1 MSRVLLNGLWCS
13 AILCVNHAI
22 QVYKGASMGQ
32 SIVEELE
39 PLFNPKSVAVIGA
52 TNNWNKW
59 GYPTFTS
66 ALNGFCGPV
75 YPVNNTESEVLGHK
89 AFAKVADIPGPVDLA
104 VFVIPAAAVA
114 SVMEDCVTKGVK
126 AGVIITAG
134 FAETGAGGKKL
145 QDEVLRI
152 ARKGGVRFI
161 GPNCMGFWSA
171 SSDLRAFMF
180 PLPVKD
186 GPLAFVSQG
195 GNVGGA
201 VVTSGYMRGVGFHR
215 YVSCGC
221 AADIQIEDYIEYFGD
236 DPQVKVILAY
246 IEGLADGVRFL
257 EKVKKVTPKKPV
269 IVLKPGKTEAGAK
282 AITSHSGALAG
293 SDEAYEA
300 AFRSIGVTR
309 VESPEELLDVAI
321 GFITQPLPKGRNVA
335 ILTPGGSYGV
345 LCAEACATEGLDVIK
360 LPDKVIAALDKVFPP
375 RWSRGNPVDPAGD
388 RNMVTF
394 LTAPGKLLRVDEVD
408 SLIFMGFGGFSI
420 FAAMFLSADTGYAEG
435 VASWVPSREQFS
447 ELAIAFTRALSSK
460 DTAEI
465 GKAIHPVVA
474 GVASIMGIY
483 NEEEV
488 NELTQL
494 VASAIASGR
503 LNAPILI
510 SAFLPPGSAALAE
523 MGIRNPPTP
532 YEAMARFLAALA
544 EQWVETYKKP
554 VLTTTFFAED
564 QPRLQGSHYAYP
576 SGKQAARVLIK
587 MVEYKEHLETVGVYK
602 G

>member
-1 MSRVLLNGLWCS
+1 
-13 AILCVNHAI
+13 
-22 QVYKGASMGQ
+22 MGRT
-32 SIVEELE
+32 IVEELE

-59 GYPTFTS
+59 GYSTFTS
-66 ALNGFCGPV
+66 ALDGFRGPV
-75 YPVNNTESEVLGHK
+75 YPVNNRETEVLGYK
-89 AFAKVADIPGPVDLA
+89 AYRRVTDISGPVDLA
-104 VFVIPAAAVA
+104 IFVIPAPSVA
-114 SVMEDCVTKGVK
+114 PVMEDCVAKGVK
-126 AGVIITAG
+126 AAVIISAG
-134 FAETGAGGKKL
+134 FAETGPEGKRL

-152 ARKGGVRFI
+152 ARKGGIRFI

-171 SSDLRAFMF
+171 SSELRAFMF

-201 VVTSGYMRGVGFHR
+201 VVTSGYMRGIGFHR

-221 AADIQIEDYIEYFGD
+221 AADIQIEDYIEYFGE

-246 IEGLADGVRFL
+246 IEGLVDGSRFM
-257 EKVKKVTPKKPV
+257 EKVKRVTPNKPV
-269 IVLKPGKTEAGAK
+269 IVLKPGKTEAAAK

-321 GFITQPLPKGRNVA
+321 GFVTQPLPRGRNVA

-345 LCAEACATEGLDVIK
+345 LCAEACASENLNVVK

-388 RNMVTF
+388 RNFVTF
-394 LTAPGKLLRVDEVD
+394 LTAPGKLLRVNEVD
-408 SLIFMGFGGFSI
+408 ALIFMGFGGFSI
-420 FAAMFLSADTGYAEG
+420 FASLFLSTDTGSTEG
-435 VASWVPSREQFS
+435 VASWVPSREQFR
-447 ELAIAFTRALSSK
+447 ELALAFTKAVSSK
-460 DTAEI
+460 DTTEI
-465 GKAIHPVVA
+465 GKAIHPIVA
-474 GVASIMGIY
+474 SVASIMGVY

-494 VASAIASGR
+494 VASAFASGR
-503 LNAPILI
+503 LNAPSLI
-510 SAFLPPGSAALAE
+510 SAFLPPDSPLLSE

-532 YEAMARFLAALA
+532 QEAIARFLVALA
-544 EQWVETYKKP
+544 EQWVENYNKP
-554 VLTTTFFAED
+554 VLTTTFFAET

-576 SGKQAARVLIK
+576 SGRAAARVLVK
-587 MVEYKEHLETVGVYK
+587 MVEYKEYLERVGK
-602 G
+602 HKN